1 MGKQSGLENF
11 CTDLSP
17 GEYEAA
23 PIRTLVKLRKCPAY
37 LLPSQPFLG
46 RCVPTFGL
54 VKTVNTNETRT
65 NIRSL
70 KTSADEA
77 IDEENLKKGIEYLMK
92 AIDVQGKLIKLFS
105 IQNLIETK
113 YFRKRRKI
121 IVRPRE

>member
-17 GEYEAA
+17 GEYEAST
-23 PIRTLVKLRKCPAY
+23 IQSLVKLRKCPAY

-92 AIDVQGKLIKLFS
+92 AIDVQGKLIKTVLH
-105 IQNLIETK
+105 
-113 YFRKRRKI
+113 
-121 IVRPRE
+121 